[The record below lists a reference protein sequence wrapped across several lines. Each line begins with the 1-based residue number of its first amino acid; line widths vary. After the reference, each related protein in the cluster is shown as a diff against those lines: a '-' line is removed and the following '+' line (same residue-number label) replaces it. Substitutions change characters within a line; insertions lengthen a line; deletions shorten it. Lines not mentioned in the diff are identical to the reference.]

1 MAAKKPA
8 TKGLQFPR
16 RFTKE
21 NTSVFDQFNYD
32 YRTSVIRNPSGEVVF
47 EMNNVEVP
55 ARWSQIATDILAQKY
70 FRKAGVPQ
78 ADGSPGRETSVKQVA
93 HRMAN
98 CWRVWGERYGYFA
111 SEKDAQVFYEELV
124 YSILDQACVP
134 NSPQWFNTG
143 LHESYGIT
151 GKPQGHYFVDPADDQ
166 LKKSTS
172 AYERPQPHAC
182 ARYST
187 KVFTDKGIFDIGEIV
202 DNDRTDL
209 LVFDGRQ
216 LVPILATKNNGIRS
230 IFRATLANGNFIE
243 FTDDHHVWSA
253 DRRRKDGGEYEW
265 NQFKTLLGKKVQQT
279 SLADVTPDLSLVEM
293 MANEQFGGNSRFNL
307 VDSYFKG
314 PGFNIGFEPDPVDH
328 SLLAIQKA
336 ALAGWIIG
344 DGYYGKYNRN
354 KKTTMF
360 GAITIDE
367 DEYAFVCALFNSLF
381 GSHKTVVRKAIG
393 DLYRIVKHDSKEVDP
408 FVKEYQLEQR
418 SLTAFVPE
426 PIMKGSLVE
435 KAAFL
440 RSLFQAD
447 GTARV
452 RNEGGRN
459 SGDIVLTTI
468 SEELAHGTQ
477 MLLLSLGIYSNVSIV
492 KDSREDRHHHFQVII
507 AYYSER
513 IKYEQ
518 LIGFVSTEK
527 RTKLRQLN
535 NDIDGK
541 DKATI
546 SELTVTDIDYIGDEM
561 VYDIQT
567 ASSQFS
573 ANGIIVHNC
582 FILSVEDDLVND
594 GGLMDLW
601 VREARIFKYGSG
613 VGTNFSYIRG
623 EGEKLSG
630 GGTSSGLMSFLKIGD
645 RAAGAIKS
653 GGTTRR
659 AAKMVCLDLDHPEVM
674 DFINWKVEEEKK
686 VAALIAAGYPSDYEG
701 EAYRTVS
708 GQNSN
713 NSVRIPNSFFEKLQ
727 NDEDWELTARSDK
740 RVMKRIPAR
749 EVWNQITYAAWRCA
763 DPGTQY
769 DTTINEWH
777 TCPAG
782 GSIRA
787 SNPCS
792 EYMFLDNTAC
802 NLASFNLRR
811 FYNERTNTFNVEEF
825 EYAARLWTVVLEV
838 SVLMAQFP
846 SKEVAQLSYD
856 YRTLGLGYANLGSML
871 MIMGI
876 PYDSEEARGIA
887 GALTAIMTG
896 IAYKTSAEMAGV
908 LGAFPRYEENKESML
923 RVMRNHR
930 LAAYD
935 ADEYEGLAIKPQGLK
950 AKYCPDYLLKA
961 ATKAWDEAVQLGEKY
976 GYRNAQST
984 VIAPTGTIGLVMDC
998 DTTGVEPD
1006 FALVK
1011 FKKLSGGGYF
1021 KIINQS
1027 VPTALKNLHY
1037 SDKQIDAIVKY
1048 AVGSGTFAG
1057 APAINHQSL
1066 SEKGFIA
1073 EEIKKLDAAVGS
1085 AFEISFVFNVYNLG
1099 EECLQR
1105 LGFKPEQYY
1114 NFEWNLLEALGFS
1127 EEEIEAAN
1135 NYVCGTM
1142 TVEGAP
1148 FLKDEHL
1155 AVFDCANRC
1164 GKKGRRFI
1172 HAHGHIRMMGAA
1184 QPFISGAISKT
1195 INLPNEASVEDIADS
1210 YMLSW
1215 KLALKACALYRDGS
1229 KLSQP
1234 LSTKSDKKKKEA
1246 AEKETAADAQQIPAA
1261 QPAAESTIVDLGKL
1275 TVQELLEEVHKRVQ
1289 ASPDTNL
1296 KRALATIVERRTLP
1310 AKRRGF
1316 TQKAKI
1322 NGQAIFL
1329 RTGEYSD
1336 TTVGEIFID
1345 MAKEG
1350 ATMRSMLN
1358 CFAIAISIG
1367 LQYGVPLEE
1376 FVEKFVFTRFEPSGM
1391 VDHPNIKS
1399 TTSIVDF
1406 IFRSLAYEYLGRT
1419 DLVHVLDRPEVANT
1433 GAEDWDIP
1441 TSHDTG
1447 NKPELSDVRIVAKA
1461 SGNIP
1466 TGGTQPQA
1474 AKTSRAVTPA
1484 FRADNGLEAINAAAR
1499 SMQSDAPA
1507 CNTCGHIT
1515 IRSGTCYKC
1524 LNCGNSMGCS

>member
-1 MAAKKPA
+1 MPSKKQLM
-8 TKGLQFPR
+8 KGLQFTR

-21 NTSVFDQFNYD
+21 DTNVFDQFTYD

-47 EMNNVEVP
+47 EMTNVEVP
-55 ARWSQIATDILAQKY
+55 TGWSQIATDILAQKY

-78 ADGSPGRETSVKQVA
+78 PDGSLGRETSVKQVA

-98 CWRVWGERYGYFA
+98 CWRVWGDRYGYFA
-111 SEKDAQVFYEELV
+111 TETDAQIFYEELV

-151 GKPQGHYFVDPADDQ
+151 GKPQGHYFVDQADGQ
-166 LKKSTS
+166 LKVSTS
-172 AYERPQPHAC
+172 AYERPQPHA
-182 ARYST
+182 
-187 KVFTDKGIFDIGEIV
+187 
-202 DNDRTDL
+202 
-209 LVFDGRQ
+209 
-216 LVPILATKNNGIRS
+216 
-230 IFRATLANGNFIE
+230 
-243 FTDDHHVWSA
+243 
-253 DRRRKDGGEYEW
+253 
-265 NQFKTLLGKKVQQT
+265 
-279 SLADVTPDLSLVEM
+279 
-293 MANEQFGGNSRFNL
+293 
-307 VDSYFKG
+307 
-314 PGFNIGFEPDPVDH
+314 
-328 SLLAIQKA
+328 
-336 ALAGWIIG
+336 
-344 DGYYGKYNRN
+344 
-354 KKTTMF
+354 
-360 GAITIDE
+360 
-367 DEYAFVCALFNSLF
+367 
-381 GSHKTVVRKAIG
+381 
-393 DLYRIVKHDSKEVDP
+393 
-408 FVKEYQLEQR
+408 
-418 SLTAFVPE
+418 
-426 PIMKGSLVE
+426 
-435 KAAFL
+435 
-440 RSLFQAD
+440 
-447 GTARV
+447 
-452 RNEGGRN
+452 
-459 SGDIVLTTI
+459 
-468 SEELAHGTQ
+468 
-477 MLLLSLGIYSNVSIV
+477 
-492 KDSREDRHHHFQVII
+492 
-507 AYYSER
+507 
-513 IKYEQ
+513 
-518 LIGFVSTEK
+518 
-527 RTKLRQLN
+527 
-535 NDIDGK
+535 
-541 DKATI
+541 
-546 SELTVTDIDYIGDEM
+546 
-561 VYDIQT
+561 
-567 ASSQFS
+567 
-573 ANGIIVHNC
+573 C

-594 GGLMDLW
+594 GGIMDLW

-613 VGTNFSYIRG
+613 VGTNFSHIRG

-674 DFINWKVEEEKK
+674 NFINWKVEEEKK
-686 VAALIAAGYPSDYEG
+686 VGALIAAGYASDYEG

-713 NSVRIPNSFFEKLQ
+713 NSIRIPNEFFRRLEK
-727 NDEDWELTARSDK
+727 DEDWELTARSDG
-740 RVMKRIPAR
+740 RIMQRIPSR
-749 EVWNQITYAAWRCA
+749 EVWNQISYAAWRCA

-782 GSIRA
+782 GRIRA

-811 FYNERTNTFNVEEF
+811 FYNEKTNTFDVEGF
-825 EYAARLWTVVLEV
+825 EYCTRLWTTVLEV
-838 SVLMAQFP
+838 SVTMAQFP

-876 PYDSEEARGIA
+876 PYDSDEARGIA
-887 GALTAIMTG
+887 GTITAIMTG
-896 IAYKTSAEMAGV
+896 IAYRTSAEMAGV

-935 ADEYEGLAIKPQGLK
+935 ADEYEGLETKPQGLK
-950 AKYCPDYLLKA
+950 AEYCPDYLLTA
-961 ATKAWDEAVQLGEKY
+961 ATRAWDEAVQLGEKY
-976 GYRNAQST
+976 GYRNAQAT
-984 VIAPTGTIGLVMDC
+984 VLAPTGTIGLVMDC

-1027 VPTALKNLHY
+1027 VPTALKHLNY
-1037 SDKQIDAIVKY
+1037 TDRQIDTIVKY
-1048 AVGSGTFAG
+1048 AVGSATFAG

-1073 EEIKKLDAAVGS
+1073 EEIKRLDAAVGA
-1085 AFEISFVFNVYNLG
+1085 AFEIGFVFNVYTLG

-1105 LGFKPEQYY
+1105 LGFKPAQYY
-1114 NFEWNLLEALGFS
+1114 NFEWSLLEALGFS
-1127 EEEIEAAN
+1127 DQEIEAAN

-1148 FLKDEHL
+1148 YLKEEHL

-1164 GKKGRRFI
+1164 GKKGQRYI
-1172 HAHGHIRMMGAA
+1172 HAHGHIRMMAA
-1184 QPFISGAISKT
+1184 TQPFLSGAISKT
-1195 INLPNEASVEDIADS
+1195 INLPHEATVEEIADA

-1215 KLALKACALYRDGS
+1215 QLALKACALYRDGS

-1246 AEKETAADAQQIPAA
+1246 EPEKDASALASAALESASSAPA
-1261 QPAAESTIVDLGKL
+1261 PIAESNIVDLGKL
-1275 TVQELLEEVHKRVQ
+1275 TVQELLEEVQKRVQ
-1289 ASPDTNL
+1289 ASPDTKL
-1296 KRALATIVERRTLP
+1296 KRALATIVERRKLP

-1329 RTGEYSD
+1329 RTGEYAD
-1336 TTVGEIFID
+1336 GTVGEIFID

-1350 ATMRSMLN
+1350 ATMRSMSN

-1433 GAEDWDIP
+1433 GENDWDDHSSP
-1441 TSHDTG
+1441 AYDKTT
-1447 NKPELSDVRIVAKA
+1447 PELSDVRIVAKA
-1461 SGNIP
+1461 ANGSHAASSSSAASGTHPASSSPAGNVSP
-1466 TGGTQPQA
+1466 HGGSSSATGGGTSPRPGETTSHSAKPGKPA
-1474 AKTSRAVTPA
+1474 AVSAARAE
-1484 FRADNGLEAINAAAR
+1484 NGLDAINAAAR